1 MTTIKILKEQDYKK
15 YADFIVTN
23 LNKVTTGLKVGVSP
37 TLMMTFEE
45 ILNMDKSTAIL
56 IFWKMLEQENLTLFV
71 FEKNNKVISF
81 AVMEPTR
88 LLRYLF
94 VDESQQ
100 KQGIGS
106 EIIKYFKQN
115 GNFRV
120 KIEEKEYKNGLQNFY
135 IKNGFKFL
143 QKKPFLGIM
152 YYEYTLDT

>member
-1 MTTIKILKEQDYKK
+1 MTTIKILQEYDYKK

-23 LNKVTTGLKVGVSP
+23 LNKVTTGLKVVVSP

-56 IFWKMLEQENLTLFV
+56 IFWKMLEQENLTLFI
-71 FEKNNKVISF
+71 FKKNNKVISF
-81 AVMEPTR
+81 AVMEPTKF
-88 LLRYLF
+88 LRYLF

-106 EIIKYFKQN
+106 KIIKYFKKN

-120 KIEEKEYKNGLQNFY
+120 KIEGKEYKNNLQNFY

-143 QKKPFLGIM
+143 QKKTSFRNNVL
-152 YYEYTLDT
+152 